1 MAILERSPP
10 QASSGALPAF
20 VWLRETGDCGPG
32 RPERQCA
39 LYVTRCSPPPPQGRG
54 RGHPDRSAACGVRR
68 RPGSPLRAPRLHL
81 CAHSGLAFPFVPRAG
96 EALHK
101 DLRRGAGPERC
112 PRLPT
117 HTHPFRLAAE
127 FRPIPLPPKSVL
139 LHRESPFENEV
150 VVELRNA
157 PWIRQLCVFFF
168 SAHSNPSAGL
178 AVGGGRIQARFSP
191 APHGDTRARELTG
204 VLLTQLEIPEAQCKH
219 IKFLDLW
226 LYKSKWQAAFDPAAE
241 AYESPSWNMMV

>member
-1 MAILERSPP
+1 MRSLRDSVFPTPTPGQRQGSPRPQRGLWGPEKARQSPAGTASPP
-10 QASSGALPAF
+10 VRAF
-20 VWLRETGDCGPG
+20 
-32 RPERQCA
+32 
-39 LYVTRCSPPPPQGRG
+39 
-54 RGHPDRSAACGVRR
+54 
-68 RPGSPLRAPRLHL
+68 GSRL
-81 CAHSGLAFPFVPRAG
+81 PFVPRAG

-101 DLRRGAGPERC
+101 DLRGGAVPERC

-204 VLLTQLEIPEAQCKH
+204 VLLTQLEIPEAQVKTPPTPH
-219 IKFLDLW
+219 
-226 LYKSKWQAAFDPAAE
+226 
-241 AYESPSWNMMV
+241 PSLHGAGAVL